1 MRILDRIH
9 GHNDLLQLNDQERN
23 QLCQEIREFLIANV
37 SQTGGHLAGNLGIV
51 ELSVAIETVYNT
63 MEDRLVFDV
72 GHQSYVHIV
81 ESIIVLAAQEINGVA
96 QLDGKQVKI
105 EINGNVI
112 NVDVYIKVNFGISC
126 KQVAFRVQENIKN
139 SVETMTDY
147 KVKVVNVNILSVAD
161 TKTEGGA
168 L

>member
-1 MRILDRIH
+1 MSLKFNFNSESEGDVTY
-9 GHNDLLQLNDQERN
+9 GRN
-23 QLCQEIREFLIANV
+23 V
-37 SQTGGHLAGNLGIV
+37 
-51 ELSVAIETVYNT
+51 
-63 MEDRLVFDV
+63 
-72 GHQSYVHIV
+72 V